1 MKCMTKGTSENKEK
15 NGRKRRYFFNKIKKW
30 KNAVFFSIIFLL
42 SIGIAFKLSI
52 EFNKCIFSYIQAE
65 DYKFGAN
72 ELVGLIASFFAISL
86 LLFEIYKVMNS
97 DKTKRFFSGTE
108 GNLEIFDTTIPKIFF
123 ITALFMS
130 LLASS
135 LFFSIILG
143 FLSNSESLKLLFT
156 IMYVFVISFLGFS
169 IAIAFLSKSLR
180 DLLY

>member
-1 MKCMTKGTSENKEK
+1 MVKETLKSKKK
-15 NGRKRRYFFNKIKKW
+15 NGKKRRHYSNKIKKW
-30 KNAVFFSIIFLL
+30 KNAVSVLIIVTI
-42 SIGIAFKLSI
+42 IGIAHILSL
-52 EFNKCIFSYIQAE
+52 EFNKCISSYI
-65 DYKFGAN
+65 GTN
-72 ELVGLIASFFAISL
+72 ELLGLIASFFAMSL

-97 DKTKRFFSGTE
+97 DETKRFFSSTE

>member
-1 MKCMTKGTSENKEK
+1 
-15 NGRKRRYFFNKIKKW
+15 
-30 KNAVFFSIIFLL
+30 
-42 SIGIAFKLSI
+42 
-52 EFNKCIFSYIQAE
+52 
-65 DYKFGAN
+65 
-72 ELVGLIASFFAISL
+72 
-86 LLFEIYKVMNS
+86 MNS